1 MVTQEA
7 IHQSL
12 LSDGSMISEKKLK
25 YFYIG
30 SYLKTM
36 SCYGGHLGF
45 PIDKKNPNFL
55 EDHYSGYSYQV
66 TIPPHS
72 WF

>member
-7 IHQSL
+7 FHQSL
-12 LSDGSMISEKKLK
+12 LSDGSMISEKTIT

-30 SYLKTM
+30 SDLKTM

-55 EDHYSGYSYQV
+55 EGQHWNIS
-66 TIPPHS
+66 TK
-72 WF
+72 

>member
-45 PIDKKNPNFL
+45 PIDKQNVFVTP
-55 EDHYSGYSYQV
+55 SGQKSSAVSIYLMDTYL
-66 TIPPHS
+66 
-72 WF
+72 